1 MGAACLKAVSLSLG
15 KGRAQRG
22 QPGRVGKALP
32 GVDQDRCR
40 QLQQAFSGQQQE
52 VVMVSVVPRTW
63 SFLALPAHGAGTLC
77 PAEPTDP
84 VLTQPAP
91 PPAGSLPL
99 QPAFHTHPGPSQ
111 LQTLLRGLV
120 GADVITQILSLP

>member
-91 PPAGSLPL
+91 SPSRFTASAACIPYPSRPFPAANTAEGPGGS
-99 QPAFHTHPGPSQ
+99 
-111 LQTLLRGLV
+111 
-120 GADVITQILSLP
+120 